1 MLFIWGYSLTLSS
14 KSLGLFLPS
23 DGLSSAPGFFLSF
36 LFFSTLFNKVEKV
49 HRHNAGE
56 GGDELPIHHGVS
68 VQGHEENL
76 AAAS

>member
-1 MLFIWGYSLTLSS
+1 MDFGFVFDSS
-14 KSLGLFLPS
+14 EKVPARFGLF
-23 DGLSSAPGFFLSF
+23 AVCQIIQRTWIFLSF
-36 LFFSTLFNKVEKV
+36 LFFTLFNKVEKV
-49 HRHNAGE
+49 HRYNAGK